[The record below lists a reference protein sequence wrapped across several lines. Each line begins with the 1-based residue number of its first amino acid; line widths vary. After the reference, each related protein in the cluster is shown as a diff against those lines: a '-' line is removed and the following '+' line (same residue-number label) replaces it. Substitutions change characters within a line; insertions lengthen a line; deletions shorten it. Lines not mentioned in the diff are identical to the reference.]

1 MTTAGIIA
9 EYNPFHNGHKFH
21 IEETKRKTGADC
33 IVVVMSGNFV
43 QRGEPAVFNKWVRAE
58 AAIRNGADLVVEL
71 PVVYSCSGAE
81 FFAGGAARVLCAPGV
96 VDYISFGA
104 EAGSLDRLRE
114 AAEFFDD
121 ESRALSENIKK
132 NLKAGMSYAAARSR
146 AAAESGMGEYAEIV
160 SEPNNILAVEYI
172 KQLNRLDKSGW
183 SVPKAVVIKR
193 KSAGYYEQNPDEGI
207 AGAGKLRDLMRDGV
221 DINGYLPQSIEE
233 APCFSEQAFELIVYR
248 LLTDGAEKI
257 SQIDGV
263 IEGLENRAIR
273 AAKEAIDMESL
284 INLIKS
290 KRYSRTSIQRMLMK
304 ILLGISKSDMKDFE
318 KIDRVYLRVLGF
330 SGKGAELIR
339 RIKKQD
345 RSDVTVITNINR
357 QRLAD
362 PITRR
367 MLEYD
372 IRASEIY
379 DLINYAR
386 AGVNSDYRMR
396 PFMADTGKT
405 TF

>member
-33 IVVVMSGNFV
+33 IVVVMSGDFV

-104 EAGSLDRLRE
+104 EAGALDGLR
-114 AAEFFDD
+114 AAAKFFDD

-172 KQLNRLDKSGW
+172 KQLNRLEKAGW

-207 AGAGKLRDLMRDGV
+207 AGAGKLRNLMRDGV
-221 DINGYLPQSIEE
+221 DINGYLPKSIEE
-233 APCFSEQAFELIVYR
+233 VPCFSEQAFELIVYR
-248 LLTDGAEKI
+248 LLTDDPEKI

-273 AAKEAIDMESL
+273 AAKDAIDMESL

-304 ILLGISKSDMKDFE
+304 ILLGISKSDMKDFQTND
-318 KIDRVYLRVLGF
+318 KVYLRVLGF
-330 SGKGAELIR
+330 SDKGAELIR

-345 RSDVTVITNINR
+345 RPDVTVITNINR
-357 QRLAD
+357 QRLED

-386 AGVNSDYRMR
+386 AGVNSDYRMK
-396 PFMADTGKT
+396 PFMADIGKN